1 MTTVLID
8 EINNEIRG
16 IRREPA
22 ALGFSI
28 VFPVAMFLLF
38 VAMWGDQP
46 GDAGLK
52 VGTTMLATFGTFG
65 ALAVCFFTPGL
76 SVADARDRGWL
87 RVKRVSPTP
96 LPITLAAKVAAC
108 IPYVAAVLAVMA
120 IAAQLTGTLD
130 ASPTAVVRLIAVL
143 LLGALPFALVS
154 LAIGF
159 RTSPNAGVAVMQA
172 LLFPMVI
179 ASGLWFPL
187 EVLPAPVAAA
197 APYLPTYHLA
207 QLALAQL
214 SGAAVTTHVLALV
227 AMAVI
232 GGVAAIASY
241 RTARL

>member
-1 MTTVLID
+1 MPAVARRPGSLKED
-8 EINNEIRG
+8 GDVSVAAQDPDDLQRPSIRSVDHQLG
-16 IRREPA
+16 VDRPHPQGLVRE
-22 ALGFSI
+22 
-28 VFPVAMFLLF
+28 V
-38 VAMWGDQP
+38 
-46 GDAGLK
+46 
-52 VGTTMLATFGTFG
+52 

-87 RVKRVSPTP
+87 RIKRVSPTP

-108 IPYVAAVLAVMA
+108 IPYVAAVLGVMA
-120 IAAQLTGTLD
+120 VAAQLTGTLEVG
-130 ASPTAVVRLIAVL
+130 ATAVVRLIAVL
-143 LLGALPFALVS
+143 LVGALPFALVS

-227 AMAVI
+227 AMAAM

>member
-1 MTTVLID
+1 MTAVLVD
-8 EINNEIRG
+8 EFVNEIRG

-22 ALGFSI
+22 ALGFSV

-46 GDAGLK
+46 SAIGLP

-65 ALAVCFFTPGL
+65 ALVVSFFSPGL

-96 LPITLAAKVAAC
+96 LPVTLAAKVAAC
-108 IPYVAAVLAVMA
+108 VPYIVAVLTVMA
-120 IAAQLTGTLD
+120 VAAQLTGTLEVSV
-130 ASPTAVVRLIAVL
+130 ASLLRLVGVLVVGSMPFTL
-143 LLGALPFALVS
+143 LS

-159 RTSPNAGVAVMQA
+159 HTSANAGVAVMQA
-172 LLFPMVI
+172 VLFPMVI

-187 EVLPAPVAAA
+187 DVLPGPVAAA

-207 QLALAQL
+207 QLALTQL
-214 SGAAVTTHVLALV
+214 SGGPGALHAPVLAATTVV
-227 AMAVI
+227 A
-232 GGVAAIASY
+232 GLAAMASY
-241 RTARL
+241 RAADL